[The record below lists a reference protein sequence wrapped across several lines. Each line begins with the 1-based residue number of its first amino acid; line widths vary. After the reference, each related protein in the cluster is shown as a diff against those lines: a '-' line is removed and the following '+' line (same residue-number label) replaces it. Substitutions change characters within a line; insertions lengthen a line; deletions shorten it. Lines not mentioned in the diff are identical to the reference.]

1 MKNKSPHTNNSSLL
15 EIGLF
20 RITLGVYLLYYNFLL
35 LPHVSVYFGTD
46 GMLPKHYLPKLLMV
60 APDFFPWPEYWFIV
74 LFYAMMALLG
84 CFTLGLLNKLTLVPL
99 YLLQLYFYHANPLI
113 IHEPQPLA
121 NLFLF
126 LFFFLPPNSP
136 PYLWN
141 RTGFEFTE
149 DNIRELKGLLKIIII
164 FFGVYYFFVGIKKLP
179 DPLWRQGLAI
189 KNILLWPGVARQNL
203 LTQIITQ
210 TPGISQIFSYGTM
223 IFEMSFIFLVFTP
236 TRFILIIGGFL
247 LHGGIFC
254 TMEVGTLS
262 QALLVWYALL
272 LDEPTRKRLGWKG

>member
-1 MKNKSPHTNNSSLL
+1 MQNNKPFTKTSPFL

-20 RITLGVYLLYYNFLL
+20 RITLGIYLLYYNFLL
-35 LPHVSVYFGTD
+35 LPHVTVYFGLG
-46 GMLPKHYLPKLLMV
+46 GMLPKYYLPKFLMV

-74 LFYAMMALLG
+74 LFYVMMALLF
-84 CFTLGLLNKLTLVPL
+84 CFTLGFLNKLTLIPL

-136 PYLWN
+136 PFLLN
-141 RTGFEFTE
+141 RNGFEFTE
-149 DNIRELKGLLKIIII
+149 YKIKELKSLLKIIVF

-203 LTQIITQ
+203 LTAFITQ
-210 TPGISQIFSYGTM
+210 TSGASQIFSYGTM
-223 IFEMSFIFLVFTP
+223 LFEMSFIFLVFTP
-236 TRFILIIGGFL
+236 LRFILIIGGLL

-262 QALLVWYALL
+262 QILLVWYALL
-272 LDEPTRKRLGWKG
+272 LDQPTRKKLGWKN

>member
-1 MKNKSPHTNNSSLL
+1 MTHAKTAKDKTPLL

-20 RITLGVYLLYYNFLL
+20 RITLGVYLLYYNLLL
-35 LPHVSVYFGTD
+35 LPNVSLYFGLE
-46 GMLPKHYLPKLLMV
+46 GMLPKYFLPKFLMV

-74 LFYAMMALLG
+74 LFYLMMVLLI
-84 CFTLGLLNKLTLVPL
+84 CFMFGLLNKLTLIPL

-136 PYLWN
+136 PLLLN
-141 RTGFEFTE
+141 KNSFEFTE
-149 DNIRELKGLLKIIII
+149 DNIKELKSLLRIIIF
-164 FFGVYYFFVGIKKLP
+164 FFGVYYLFVGLKKLP

-189 KNILLWPGVARQNL
+189 KNILLWPGVARQNF
-203 LTQIITQ
+203 LTEFITR
-210 TPGISQIFSYGTM
+210 TPGISQIISYGTLL
-223 IFEMSFIFLVFTP
+223 FEIGFAFLVFTP
-236 TRFILIIGGFL
+236 LRFLLIAGGIL
-247 LHGGIFC
+247 LHGGILC

-262 QALLVWYALL
+262 QVLLVWYALL
-272 LDEPTRKRLGWKG
+272 LDEPTRAKFGWKN

>member
-1 MKNKSPHTNNSSLL
+1 MTHAKTAKYKTPLL

-20 RITLGVYLLYYNFLL
+20 RITLGVYLLYYNLLL
-35 LPHVSVYFGTD
+35 LPHVSLYFGLE
-46 GMLPKHYLPKLLMV
+46 GMLPKYFLPKFLMV

-74 LFYAMMALLG
+74 LFYSMMILLI
-84 CFTLGLLNKLTLVPL
+84 CFILGWLNKLTLIPL
-99 YLLQLYFYHANPLI
+99 FLLQLYFYHANPLI

-136 PYLWN
+136 PLLLN
-141 RTGFEFTE
+141 KNSFEFTE
-149 DNIRELKGLLKIIII
+149 DNIKELKSLLRIIIF
-164 FFGVYYFFVGIKKLP
+164 FFGVYYLFVGLKKLP

-189 KNILLWPGVARQNL
+189 KHILLWPGIARQNFI
-203 LTQIITQ
+203 TAFITQ
-210 TPGISQIFSYGTM
+210 TPGVSQVISYGTLL
-223 IFEMSFIFLVFTP
+223 FEIGFIFLVFTP
-236 TRFILIIGGFL
+236 LRFLLIVGGIL

-262 QALLVWYALL
+262 QVLLVWYALL
-272 LDEPTRKRLGWKG
+272 LDEPTRAKFRWRN